1 MNMTQARYP
10 AAQMRASDADRDA
23 VVATLSESYQAGR
36 LTTEELEERT
46 GRALAA
52 RTLGELTSLTAD
64 LPGPRP
70 AAPGPRV
77 PAGGLPPAVRVHR
90 GALVILAV
98 LAAALLVSGA
108 FGVAAHGHH
117 GTDLWWLLPV
127 ALIAARLSRRSG
139 RGGRPP
145 RRSGRFEDRFED
157 RS

>member
-1 MNMTQARYP
+1 MNMTQDRSP
-10 AAQMRASDADRDA
+10 AAQLRASDADRDA

-52 RTLGELTSLTAD
+52 RTFGDLTSLTAD
-64 LPGPRP
+64 LPDPAP
-70 AAPGPRV
+70 AAAVPGTPS
-77 PAGGLPPAVRVHR
+77 GGLPPAVRVHR

-108 FGVAAHGHH
+108 FGVVAHGHH

-127 ALIAARLSRRSG
+127 VLIAARLSRLSR

-145 RRSGRFEDRFED
+145 RRTRRFEDRF
-157 RS
+157 SGPF